1 MYGNVDTF
9 ILWLTLITK
18 NLFNECNLKRS
29 NADFCIFY
37 KKDDDGKLEL
47 VMSDHIDDVFM
58 VGNPKTLK
66 KIKNMINM
74 KLNIQEIGKVK
85 IFL

>member
-1 MYGNVDTF
+1 MYGNVDTV

-18 NLFNECNLKRS
+18 QLFNECNLKRS
-29 NADFCIFY
+29 NAYFCIFY

-66 KIKNMINM
+66 KIKNMINTVTLM
-74 KLNIQEIGKVK
+74 IAEE
-85 IFL
+85 